1 MRDILLL
8 FRYISITRTRKS
20 RDSSRLIFTLLTYIA
35 IALGFGIPLSLLVW
49 SILKGLFI
57 PLSSLGLEG
66 SGFIADIFISLS
78 FISMSFL
85 FILSYIPTVIF
96 NLYDSND
103 IPLLL
108 SLPIR
113 RSSIFIFKS
122 LDSLVYSIPTVGA
135 IIPIAVAYSIG
146 VGKGFFFGLLGS
158 IFYIAFLILLSLL
171 LSAFLSRLFSRTH
184 TRILANLF
192 SLLTIMFYFIIM
204 NLLRPDVTT
213 IEGIKRFI
221 FNNYAYLSGSI
232 SYYTPIKWLIMML
245 RGEPLGYA
253 ITVGMSLIIG
263 IFLYLSSNR
272 LVFES
277 NFHKRSKKTY
287 FTNKGFPLPVLKKD
301 IKLVLRD
308 PQSIYM
314 TIYSLIF
321 PLVVSMA
328 NRSYIYGPMIM
339 SMISSFY
346 CAYISVTLLRFE
358 HRVWP
363 LPRSFPLRVED
374 ILIWKVLI
382 PFSLYSILYTIF
394 ILILVSFFRLNP
406 LIWITLPMISLVF
419 FYSGL
424 FGIRLFL
431 KSPKRATQY
440 KNVFTPLEV
449 LLLEGVTIGLALG
462 IVLPVSLYIK
472 GVQNVLILFIPF
484 GVTIGV
490 ISLSLVSIRQTLS
503 VLRDWE

>member
-1 MRDILLL
+1 
-8 FRYISITRTRKS
+8 
-20 RDSSRLIFTLLTYIA
+20 
-35 IALGFGIPLSLLVW
+35 
-49 SILKGLFI
+49 
-57 PLSSLGLEG
+57 
-66 SGFIADIFISLS
+66 
-78 FISMSFL
+78 
-85 FILSYIPTVIF
+85 
-96 NLYDSND
+96 
-103 IPLLL
+103 
-108 SLPIR
+108 
-113 RSSIFIFKS
+113 
-122 LDSLVYSIPTVGA
+122 
-135 IIPIAVAYSIG
+135 
-146 VGKGFFFGLLGS
+146 
-158 IFYIAFLILLSLL
+158 
-171 LSAFLSRLFSRTH
+171 
-184 TRILANLF
+184 
-192 SLLTIMFYFIIM
+192 
-204 NLLRPDVTT
+204 
-213 IEGIKRFI
+213 
-221 FNNYAYLSGSI
+221 
-232 SYYTPIKWLIMML
+232 
-245 RGEPLGYA
+245 
-253 ITVGMSLIIG
+253 
-263 IFLYLSSNR
+263 
-272 LVFES
+272 
-277 NFHKRSKKTY
+277 
-287 FTNKGFPLPVLKKD
+287 
-301 IKLVLRD
+301 
-308 PQSIYM
+308 M

-490 ISLSLVSIRQTLS
+490 ISLSLVSIRRTLS